1 MRKAL
6 TLAICFGLSTGS
18 VWADSFPDGRGYGS
32 AEQQVRADL
41 RRHKV
46 NDEEVEQEVLYH
58 RAPVIEPPSIW
69 CRLPIKI
76 GVCY

>member
-6 TLAICFGLSTGS
+6 TLAICFGLSTG
-18 VWADSFPDGRGYGS
+18 A
-32 AEQQVRADL
+32 AQQVRADL

-69 CRLPIKI
+69 CRPPIKI
-76 GVCY
+76 DVCY

>member
-1 MRKAL
+1 MSRL
-6 TLAICFGLSTGS
+6 
-18 VWADSFPDGRGYGS
+18 VPDRRSYES
-32 AEQQVRADL
+32 AAQQVRADL

-76 GVCY
+76 GVRY

>member
-1 MRKAL
+1 MGRL
-6 TLAICFGLSTGS
+6 
-18 VWADSFPDGRGYGS
+18 VPDGRSYES
-32 AEQQVRADL
+32 AAQQVRADL

-69 CRLPIKI
+69 CRPPIKI
-76 GVCY
+76 DVCY

>member
-1 MRKAL
+1 MREAL
-6 TLAICFGLSTGS
+6 TLAICFGLSIGPVS
-18 VWADSFPDGRGYGS
+18 ADSFPDGRSYES
-32 AEQQVRADL
+32 AEQQVHADL

-46 NDEEVEQEVLYH
+46 KDEDIEQEVLYH
-58 RAPVIEPPSIW
+58 RAPVVEPPSIW

>member
-1 MRKAL
+1 MGKVLAL
-6 TLAICFGLSTGS
+6 SICFGLLIGP
-18 VWADSFPDGRGYGS
+18 VWAESFPDGRNYES

-46 NDEEVEQEVLYH
+46 KDADIEQEVLYR
-58 RAPVIEPPSIW
+58 RAPVVEQPSIW

>member
-1 MRKAL
+1 VRKILA
-6 TLAICFGLSTGS
+6 LAICFGPSIGS
-18 VWADSFPDGRGYGS
+18 VSADSFPDGRSYES
-32 AEQQVRADL
+32 VEQQVRADL

-46 NDEEVEQEVLYH
+46 KDVDIEQEVLYR
-58 RAPVIEPPSIW
+58 RAPVVEPPSIW